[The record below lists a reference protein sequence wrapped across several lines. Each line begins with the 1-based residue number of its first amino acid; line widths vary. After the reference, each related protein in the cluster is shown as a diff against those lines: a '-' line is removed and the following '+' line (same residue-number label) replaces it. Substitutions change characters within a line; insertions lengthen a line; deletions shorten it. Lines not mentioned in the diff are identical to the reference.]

1 MSLPFHDSEQS
12 LVSFYIQAYNYR
24 SQIYSYRCIISSP
37 YLSSNGKPNQWII
50 IVYLYQWHSAV
61 ILFVFVHCRVGLQG
75 KIYNNASSWYPC
87 EYITHDLLYRVTFSL
102 DSIIEFCKKF
112 LHPTSSLCCSFVFN
126 SVYHN
131 LSYIEICVFN
141 SSIIFFS
148 FLSIVEQG
156 YRVKSIQFIHLR
168 VVSHLYHFSRTYRPY
183 ATALLQVSAKFPFLA
198 HFILDADTYITFG
211 GCFAKNF
218 LRAFHSRNCIFKN
231 IIISAP
237 TSTSDIA
244 FSI

>member
-1 MSLPFHDSEQS
+1 MQLQS
-12 LVSFYIQAYNYR
+12 QYSTIHTAVFIFYWNNWIKRCRGVLRSIQQSSTFLIHILIQSFLSICTSILVSLLVIYFRYLNFPSVGTVTILSHTLTPSHVNGIIHFFIVEQGYR
-24 SQIYSYRCIISSP
+24 D
-37 YLSSNGKPNQWII
+37 
-50 IVYLYQWHSAV
+50 
-61 ILFVFVHCRVGLQG
+61 

-148 FLSIVEQG
+148 FLSIGRVVGE
-156 YRVKSIQFIHLR
+156 RVKCILLCS
-168 VVSHLYHFSRTYRPY
+168 YGNEEEYRPNSSTY
-183 ATALLQVSAKFPFLA
+183 KQSYNQKYHLLFCHV
-198 HFILDADTYITFG
+198 TY
-211 GCFAKNF
+211 
-218 LRAFHSRNCIFKN
+218 
-231 IIISAP
+231 
-237 TSTSDIA
+237 
-244 FSI
+244 